1 MRTSILGLS
10 ALALLSLASP
20 ALAQDAGAPAEADPP
35 SDITVSGG
43 VSVLSDYRF
52 RGVSLTD
59 NSFAVQGTININHS
73 SGFYVGV
80 WASNLE
86 DTPVYG
92 NAEVDIY
99 GGWTKEVIPGA
110 TVDVGLLYYYY
121 PNNQSLAGDS
131 DYFEPYASV
140 KTTIGPVT
148 AKGGIAYAWSQS
160 ATGNDDNVYIYG
172 ELSGGIPG
180 TPVSLNSH
188 IGYSSGSLS
197 LSGSYVDW
205 SLGADLALG
214 HGLTVGVKYID
225 TDLNQLTGIPA
236 ADKLYGS
243 TALFSVGVAF

>member
-1 MRTSILGLS
+1 MAQAVTLDDKYLLERGRVFLTGTQALVRLPMMQRRRDAAAGLNTAGFIAGYRGSPLGGLDQQLWR
-10 ALALLSLASP
+10 ARAFLEKRAIHFKP
-20 ALAQDAGAPAEADPP
+20 AVNEDLGATAMW
-35 SDITVSGG
+35 
-43 VSVLSDYRF
+43 
-52 RGVSLTD
+52 
-59 NSFAVQGTININHS
+59 GTQQ
-73 SGFYVGV
+73 VG
-80 WASNLE
+80 LF
-86 DTPVYG
+86 
-92 NAEVDIY
+92 
-99 GGWTKEVIPGA
+99 PGA